1 MNFSDIWVMR
11 ITGTATIWAGF
22 ALALLGC
29 SGSLC
34 AAQWDVPLKSQ
45 LWFRADGTF
54 KILAF
59 GDVHWDKA
67 SDKDKATL
75 RAMETIVEAERPD
88 LVIYTGDNCLSDR
101 LDDVERGYRQ
111 LTEPVVRRKIPW
123 AATLGNHDAERGG
136 ISRRD
141 VFSSMLGQPG
151 NLSRLGPSDIHG
163 YGNFILPIMDPV
175 GKKRA
180 ALVYVLDSNAYY
192 KRGGLETY
200 DWIHQDQIQ
209 WYRYCSETYR
219 KKNRGQYLPSY
230 AFCHIPLPEFAWVHT
245 NRTTVG
251 VKQEDVCGSAINGG
265 LAATILDHRDIKA
278 LFCGHDH
285 VNDFI
290 SSFDGLW
297 LGYVRGISYNT
308 YGKDNY
314 AKGSRVILLKQ
325 GTSSFDTWL
334 RLEDGQ
340 VVNRVHCD

>member
-1 MNFSDIWVMR
+1 MCASQRNGPAKRF
-11 ITGTATIWAGF
+11 AGF
-22 ALALLGC
+22 TLALLC
-29 SGSLC
+29 CWSSIL
-34 AAQWDVPLKSQ
+34 AAEWDLPLNSQ
-45 LWFRADGTF
+45 LRFNADGTF

-67 SDKDKATL
+67 TEKDKATL
-75 RAMETIVEAERPD
+75 RAMETIVEAEQPD
-88 LVIYTGDNCLSDR
+88 FVIYTGDNCVSDELGDVKQGY
-101 LDDVERGYRQ
+101 LD
-111 LTEPVVRRKIPW
+111 LTEPVIRRKIPW

-141 VFSSMLGQPG
+141 VFSSMLGLPG

-163 YGNFILPIMDPV
+163 YGNFILPIMDPL
-175 GKKRA
+175 GKERA
-180 ALVYVLDSNAYY
+180 ALVYVLDSNAYF
-192 KRGGLETY
+192 KRAGLETY

-209 WYRYCSETYR
+209 WYRHCSETYR
-219 KKNRGQYLPSY
+219 KENGGHYLPSY

-251 VKQEDVCGSAINGG
+251 VKQEDVCSSAINGG

-297 LGYVRGISYNT
+297 LGYVRGIGYNT

-314 AKGSRVILLKQ
+314 ARGSRVILLKQ

-334 RLEDGQ
+334 RLENGQ